1 MRRDDRCVLALE
13 RALGASKVDA
23 SEEHRA
29 ALSRDESEAEVVT
42 PRAVVIARESA
53 DVREALRVCEAHGV
67 AVVPRG
73 AGTGRTGGAAVVV
86 DSIVLDTTALT
97 DVKDIDRDDG
107 VVVVEPGVVTGALHA
122 AVEAEGLFYPPD
134 PQSAAWCTIGGNVAE
149 NAGGPRAHRYGVTR
163 DFVLGMRAVTMS
175 GAELTLGRRT
185 AKGVTGY
192 DLTALMVGSEG
203 TLAVFTEL
211 WLRVIPKPATV
222 RTLLATF
229 ASITDAGRAVTA
241 IVRAGLFARCI
252 ELLDSYCCDAI
263 REAAP
268 SALPPSAT
276 VVLLIELDG
285 EPAECDARCERA
297 GETLT
302 IHGAIDVFAARH
314 DGERERL
321 WSARS
326 VLSRALRSRARFKLS
341 EDIVVPRSKLAAM
354 LDDVRVIAARERIEM
369 PTYGHAGDG
378 NLHVNLLWSD
388 PSDRPAVDRA
398 IRALFERTIAHG
410 GTLSGEHGIGVL
422 KRDWMHLEQSPAVL
436 DAQRAIKR
444 ALDPRGLLNPHK
456 VLPAPGHRGC

>member
-13 RALGASKVDA
+13 RALGASKVDD
-23 SEEHRA
+23 SDERRA
-29 ALSRDESEAEVVT
+29 QLSRDESETDCVL

-53 DVREALRVCEAHGV
+53 DVREALRVCEEHGV

-86 DSIVLDTTALT
+86 DSIVLDTTALC
-97 DVKDIDRDDG
+97 DVKDIDRDDNI
-107 VVVVEPGVVTGALHA
+107 VIVEPGVVTGALHA
-122 AVEAEGLFYPPD
+122 AVEREGLFFPPD

-163 DFVLGMRAVTMS
+163 DYVLGMRAVTMS

-185 AKGVTGY
+185 PKGVTGY
-192 DLTALMVGSEG
+192 DLTSLMVGSEG

-241 IVRAGLFARCI
+241 IVRKGIFARCI

-263 REAAP
+263 RDAAP
-268 SALPPSAT
+268 SALPPNASVA
-276 VVLLIELDG
+276 LLIEIDG
-285 EPAECDARCERA
+285 DPEDCDARCERA

-302 IHGAIDVFAARH
+302 NHGAIDVFAAQH
-314 DGERERL
+314 EGERERL

-326 VLSRALRSRARFKLS
+326 VLSRALRARARFKLS

-354 LDDVRVIAARERIEM
+354 LDDVRAIAEREQIAM

-388 PSDRPAVDRA
+388 PSLRPAVDRA
-398 IRALFERTIAHG
+398 VRALFERTIAHG